1 LQDRPWNLPGPRNA
15 VLSSDDESKP
25 TLKAIILDFSSV
37 NNVDV
42 TSVQNLID
50 VRNQLD
56 RYATPNAVQW
66 HFASINSR
74 WTKRALAS
82 AGFGFPAELAGEEAP
97 PHHWK
102 PVFSVA
108 EIGGDDSA
116 AHAAELEELRKSGAL
131 AQDVELVKGE
141 EATAAQKRARYV
153 LVHGVNLPL
162 FHVDLTSAVNS
173 AQRYAEKL

>member
-1 LQDRPWNLPGPRNA
+1 
-15 VLSSDDESKP
+15 
-25 TLKAIILDFSSV
+25 
-37 NNVDV
+37 V

-56 RYATPNAVQW
+56 RYAAPTAVQW

-82 AGFGFPAELAGEEAP
+82 AGFGFPTEAAGEEAP

-108 EIGGDDSA
+108 EVGGDDSG
-116 AHAAELEELRKSGAL
+116 AHVAELEELRKSGAL
-131 AQDVELVKGE
+131 VDVEAVKGG
-141 EATAAQKRARYV
+141 EAAAQKRARYA

-162 FHVDLTSAVNS
+162 FHVDLTSALNS
-173 AQRYAEKL
+173 ALRYAEAQPAAVPPQLG